1 MTNKKLLNG
10 VLTEQDLIFVWKT
23 MLREKKATHVEVD
36 LDRLAF
42 GLVDITRT
50 HYMQMS
56 LSRPQMQALEDFNR
70 DRWWWSRLV
79 KRIKKAKITNKIHE
93 FESVL
98 RIRTGVLNN

>member
-1 MTNKKLLNG
+1 MTNKKHLG
-10 VLTEQDLIFVWKT
+10 EILTEQDLVLAWKH
-23 MLREKKATHVEVD
+23 MLREAKAKHVEVD

-79 KRIKKAKITNKIHE
+79 KRIKKPK
-93 FESVL
+93 
-98 RIRTGVLNN
+98 

>member
-1 MTNKKLLNG
+1 MTNKKHLG
-10 VLTEQDLIFVWKT
+10 EILTEQDLVFAWKH
-23 MLREKKATHVEVD
+23 MLREAKAKHVEVD

-79 KRIKKAKITNKIHE
+79 KRIKKAKITNKMHE
-93 FESVL
+93 FKS
-98 RIRTGVLNN
+98 R

>member
-23 MLREKKATHVEVD
+23 MLREAKAKHVEVD

-70 DRWWWSRLV
+70 DRWWWNRV
-79 KRIKKAKITNKIHE
+79 KKRIEKNQNHWQKIY
-93 FESVL
+93 
-98 RIRTGVLNN
+98 

>member
-1 MTNKKLLNG
+1 MTNKKHLG
-10 VLTEQDLIFVWKT
+10 EILTEQDLVLAWKH
-23 MLREKKATHVEVD
+23 MLREAKAKHVEVD

-79 KRIKKAKITNKIHE
+79 KRIKKAKITNKMHE
-93 FESVL
+93 FKS
-98 RIRTGVLNN
+98 R

>member
-10 VLTEQDLIFVWKT
+10 VLTEQDLVLAWKH
-23 MLREKKATHVEVD
+23 MLREAKAKHVEVD

-79 KRIKKAKITNKIHE
+79 KRIKKAKITNKMHE
-93 FESVL
+93 FESRL